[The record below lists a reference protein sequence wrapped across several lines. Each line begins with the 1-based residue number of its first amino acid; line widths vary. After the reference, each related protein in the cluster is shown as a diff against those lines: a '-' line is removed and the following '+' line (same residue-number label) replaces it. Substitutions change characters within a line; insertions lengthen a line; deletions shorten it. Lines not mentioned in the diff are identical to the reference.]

1 MDIRQTSSTQTGGAP
16 DYAQISAADLL
27 KGGQLPKEP
36 LLGTYPPFPGESL
49 TSLTIARLRS
59 RFHDHNHHPSEKMW
73 EALSAVAGTM
83 EKMANRSCDPAI
95 YLSSLDPG
103 VGKTATVVEFIRAL
117 LTSASHRDVA
127 VLVCV
132 ARKEQIQSIVREAGL
147 DRESFAVF
155 TADSALNGL
164 GSSNK
169 NHSRVLFTTHSM
181 IEARSAGRSFVHV
194 EEFHY
199 LDEVRAVRVW
209 DEAILPG
216 QTVTLS
222 RDDLGLLLKPLRG
235 SHPGLASAID
245 DLFVRVGGMDD
256 RSTIYI
262 PDLATQ
268 DGLGLHEALRLIG
281 DGRVDQVMAAE
292 ALWILFGK
300 TVTIRRDGKYG
311 NTMLD
316 YRDTL
321 PKDIMPLL
329 VLDASVRVRATY
341 QLWKE
346 RRGHVVTLP
355 TAAKSYENHTIHLW
369 DRGGGKSAF
378 RDHINVLAGGVAAAI
393 LSKPDE
399 QWLVVHH
406 LTEAGF
412 DVEARVRSLISTN
425 SKVHFL
431 HWGVHDATN
440 LFSDVPN
447 VILAGTLFYRPSYYE
462 ALGRLASGL
471 PSDAGAL
478 SPEDAEQVS
487 LGEHRHLI
495 LQALC
500 RGAVRRCVN
509 GGCPRT
515 DTYIIASSRTGIAR
529 SLPEI
534 FPGAQIVSWKPID
547 RPLSGKIA
555 EAEAYVVE
563 RLEVEPTTIVAFGDV
578 MRFIGWRCRREFK
591 RSIRRH
597 EDFVDALAAKGI
609 EEWGVGR
616 YPRGFR
622 RISGGAA

>member
-1 MDIRQTSSTQTGGAP
+1 
-16 DYAQISAADLL
+16 
-27 KGGQLPKEP
+27 
-36 LLGTYPPFPGESL
+36 
-49 TSLTIARLRS
+49 
-59 RFHDHNHHPSEKMW
+59 MW
-73 EALSAVAGTM
+73 EALSAVARTM
-83 EKMANRSCDPAI
+83 ETMANGSCTPAI

-103 VGKTATVVEFIRAL
+103 VGKTATVVEFIRTL
-117 LTSASHRDVA
+117 LTSTAHRDVA

-155 TADSALNGL
+155 TADDTLNGL
-164 GSSNK
+164 GSCNK
-169 NHSRVLFTTHSM
+169 NRARVLFTTHSM

-216 QTVTLS
+216 QTLTLS

-235 SHPGLASAID
+235 LHPGLASAID

-256 RSTIYI
+256 RSTIPI
-262 PDLATQ
+262 PDLAAQ
-268 DGLGLHEALRLIG
+268 HDLGLHEALRLIG
-281 DGRVDQVMAAE
+281 DGRADQVMAAE
-292 ALWILFGK
+292 ALWLLFGK
-300 TVTIRRDGKYG
+300 TVTVRRDGKYG

-321 PKDIMPLL
+321 PQDIMPLL

-341 QLWKE
+341 QLWQE

-355 TAAKSYENHTIHLW
+355 TAAKSYGNHTIHLW
-369 DRGGGKSAF
+369 NRGGGKSAF
-378 RDHINVLAGGVAAAI
+378 RQHIDVLAGGVAAAI

-399 QWLVVHH
+399 EWLVVHH
-406 LTEAGF
+406 RTEAGF
-412 DVEARVRSLISTN
+412 DVEATVRSLIPASA
-425 SKVHFL
+425 KVNFL

-440 LFSDVPN
+440 RFAEVPN
-447 VILAGTLFYRPSYYE
+447 VILAGTLFYRPSHYE

-471 PSDAGAL
+471 PSNVGTL
-478 SPEDAEQVS
+478 SPEDAEQIV

-515 DTYIIASSRTGIAR
+515 NTYIVASSRTGIAR
-529 SLPEI
+529 SLPGI
-534 FPGAQIVSWKPID
+534 FPGASIVPWKPVSKA
-547 RPLSGKIA
+547 LNGKVA
-555 EAEAYVVE
+555 EAAAYLLE
-563 RLEVEPTTIVAFGDV
+563 RFESDPIALVTFGEVTSH
-578 MRFIGWRCRREFK
+578 IGWRSGRDFRR
-591 RSIRRH
+591 RIRQH
-597 EDFVDALAAKGI
+597 NDFVDVLDEHGI
-609 EEWGVGR
+609 EEWGAGR

-622 RISGGAA
+622 RIPGAVA